1 VNCKSGAGLKACT
14 ASDVKKEKN
23 MTNRIITL
31 LGLLCLTGVSTLHAQ
46 KTVSKANTI
55 TATATVEAID
65 YSARRVTLK
74 NEKGET
80 DTFVVDPAVKRFDAV
95 KVGDKV
101 KLTYYE
107 SLVFQLVKPGQ
118 KSSGASDELAL
129 SRAKGAL
136 PGASIATQEKRTV
149 TVKAVDPAVP
159 SITVTTDDGRTVSRK
174 VEDKKNIEGVKA
186 GDKIDITY
194 TQALLTSIETA
205 K

>member
-1 VNCKSGAGLKACT
+1 
-14 ASDVKKEKN
+14 

-101 KLTYYE
+101 KMTYYE

>member
-1 VNCKSGAGLKACT
+1 MA
-14 ASDVKKEKN
+14 
-23 MTNRIITL
+23 NRIITL
-31 LGLLCLTGVSTLHAQ
+31 LGLLCLTGASTLHAQ

-55 TATATVEAID
+55 TATATVEAVD
-65 YSARRVTLK
+65 YSARHVMLK

-80 DTFVVDPAVKRFDAV
+80 DTFAVDPAVKRFDSL

-118 KSSGASDELAL
+118 TSSGASDEAAL
-129 SRAKGAL
+129 TRAKGAL
-136 PGASIATQEKRTV
+136 PAGSLATQEKRTV

-174 VEDKKNIEGVKA
+174 IEDKKNLEGVKP

-194 TQALLTSIETA
+194 TQALLTSVEPA

>member
-1 VNCKSGAGLKACT
+1 MSQN
-14 ASDVKKEKN
+14 KEKT
-23 MTNRIITL
+23 MTNRLITL
-31 LGLLCLTGVSTLHAQ
+31 LGVLCVTGVSTLHAQ

-55 TATATVEAID
+55 TATATVEAVD

-74 NEKGET
+74 TEKGET
-80 DTFVVDPAVKRFDAV
+80 DTYVVDPAIKRFDSV

-101 KLTYYE
+101 RLTYYE

-118 KSSGASDELAL
+118 KSSGASDEAAL
-129 SRAKGAL
+129 TRAKGAQ
-136 PGASIATQEKRTV
+136 PAGSIATQEKRTV
-149 TVKAVDPAVP
+149 TVKAVDPSVP
-159 SITVTTDDGRTVSRK
+159 SITVMTDDGRTVSRK

>member
-1 VNCKSGAGLKACT
+1 
-14 ASDVKKEKN
+14 
-23 MTNRIITL
+23 MTNRLITL
-31 LGLLCLTGVSTLHAQ
+31 LGVLCVTGVSTLHAQ

-55 TATATVEAID
+55 TATATVEAVD

-74 NEKGET
+74 TEKGET
-80 DTFVVDPAVKRFDAV
+80 DTYVVDPAIKRFDSV

-101 KLTYYE
+101 RLTYYE

>member
-1 VNCKSGAGLKACT
+1 
-14 ASDVKKEKN
+14 

-118 KSSGASDELAL
+118 KSSGVA
-129 SRAKGAL
+129 
-136 PGASIATQEKRTV
+136 
-149 TVKAVDPAVP
+149 
-159 SITVTTDDGRTVSRK
+159 
-174 VEDKKNIEGVKA
+174 
-186 GDKIDITY
+186 
-194 TQALLTSIETA
+194 
-205 K
+205 

>member
-1 VNCKSGAGLKACT
+1 
-14 ASDVKKEKN
+14 
-23 MTNRIITL
+23 MTNRLIAL
-31 LGLLCLTGVSTLHAQ
+31 LGVLCVTGVSTLHAQ

-55 TATATVEAID
+55 TATATVEAVD

-74 NEKGET
+74 TEKGET
-80 DTFVVDPAVKRFDAV
+80 DTYVVDPAIKRFDSV

-101 KLTYYE
+101 RLTYYE

-118 KSSGASDELAL
+118 KSSGASDEAAL
-129 SRAKGAL
+129 TRAKGAQ
-136 PGASIATQEKRTV
+136 PAGSIATQEKRTV
-149 TVKAVDPAVP
+149 TVKAVDPSVP
-159 SITVTTDDGRTVSRK
+159 SITVMTDDGRTVSRK

>member
-1 VNCKSGAGLKACT
+1 MA
-14 ASDVKKEKN
+14 
-23 MTNRIITL
+23 NRLITF
-31 LGLLCLTGVSTLHAQ
+31 LGLLCIAGASTLHAQ

-65 YSARRVTLK
+65 YSSRRVTLK

-80 DTFVVDPAVKRFDAV
+80 DMFVVDPAVKRLDAV
-95 KVGDKV
+95 KIGDKV
-101 KLTYYE
+101 KMTYYE
-107 SLVFQLVKPGQ
+107 SLVFQVVKPGQ
-118 KSSGASDELAL
+118 KSSGASDEAAL
-129 SRAKGAL
+129 TRAKGAV

-159 SITVTTDDGRTVSRK
+159 SITVTTEDGRTVSRRI
-174 VEDKKNIEGVKA
+174 EDKKNIEGVKA

>member
-1 VNCKSGAGLKACT
+1 MS
-14 ASDVKKEKN
+14 
-23 MTNRIITL
+23 NRLITF
-31 LGLLCLTGVSTLHAQ
+31 LGLLCMAGATTLHAQ

-65 YSARRVTLK
+65 YSSRRVTLK

-80 DTFVVDPAVKRFDAV
+80 DMFVVDPAVKRLDAV

-101 KLTYYE
+101 KMTYYE
-107 SLVFQLVKPGQ
+107 SLVFQVVKPGQ
-118 KSSGASDELAL
+118 KSSGAIDEAAL
-129 SRAKGAL
+129 TRAKGAV

-159 SITVTTDDGRTVSRK
+159 SITVTTDDGRTVSRRI
-174 VEDKKNIEGVKA
+174 EDKKNIEGVKA

>member
-1 VNCKSGAGLKACT
+1 
-14 ASDVKKEKN
+14 
-23 MTNRIITL
+23 MTNRLITF
-31 LGLLCLTGVSTLHAQ
+31 LGLLCLAGASALHAQ

-55 TATATVEAID
+55 TATATVEAVD
-65 YSARRVTLK
+65 YSARRVMLK

-80 DTFVVDPAVKRFDAV
+80 DTFTVDPAVKRFDSV

-118 KSSGASDELAL
+118 KSSGASDEAAL
-129 SRAKGAL
+129 TRAKGAL
-136 PGASIATQEKRTV
+136 PAGSIATQEKRTV

-174 VEDKKNIEGVKA
+174 IEDKKNLEGVKP

-194 TQALLTSIETA
+194 TQALLTSIEAA

>member
-1 VNCKSGAGLKACT
+1 MA
-14 ASDVKKEKN
+14 
-23 MTNRIITL
+23 NRLITL
-31 LGLLCLTGVSTLHAQ
+31 LGMLSLAGATTLHAQ

-55 TATATVEAID
+55 SATATVETID
-65 YSARRVTLK
+65 YSARHVMLK

-80 DTFVVDPAVKRFDAV
+80 DTFVVDPAVKRFDSL

-107 SLVFQLVKPGQ
+107 SLVFQVIKPGQ
-118 KSSGASDELAL
+118 KSSGASDEAAL
-129 SRAKGAL
+129 TRAKGAL
-136 PGASIATQEKRTV
+136 PAGSIATQEKRTV

-174 VEDKKNIEGVKA
+174 VEDKKNIEGVKP

-194 TQALLTSIETA
+194 TQALLTSVEPA